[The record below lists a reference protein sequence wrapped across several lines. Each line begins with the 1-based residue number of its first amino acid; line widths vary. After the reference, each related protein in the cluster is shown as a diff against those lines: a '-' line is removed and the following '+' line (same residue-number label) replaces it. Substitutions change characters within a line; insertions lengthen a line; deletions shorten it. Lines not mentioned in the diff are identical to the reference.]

1 MPLPTALTPPWGSDG
16 PRLDLETRLSH
27 LKRVGEEII
36 TERELRTLL
45 ETKQHPTAYDGFE
58 PSGLAHLP
66 FGVLRPILVDDMLKA
81 GVRMKLWIA
90 DWFAWVNNKMG
101 GDLDKIREVG
111 RYFVEVWKA
120 AGVDMSKVDVLW
132 TSDAAREEEYW
143 KKVIT
148 VAQNST
154 LARAQRALT
163 IAGRTTKESIQTA
176 QLFYPMMQVAD
187 IFWLDVDI
195 CQLGV
200 DQRRANILAREIAER
215 MKWKKPVAIHH
226 HMLIGLQGKREP
238 EGLFDEDT
246 SVDSEIASKMSK
258 SKPET
263 SIFVHDSKEA
273 IMSKVNSAYCPPRV
287 VEGNALMEYARYII
301 FRKLESLTIERPEKY
316 GGNAEFQSYGELE
329 SAYASG
335 KLHPADLKKGV
346 GEALDEVV
354 APIREHFLKDP
365 AAKRLYLSV
374 LEAETT
380 R

>member
-1 MPLPTALTPPWGSDG
+1 M
-16 PRLDLETRLSH
+16 DLEERLGH
-27 LKRVGEEII
+27 IRNVGEEII

-45 ETKQHPTAYDGFE
+45 ETNGHPTAYDGFE

-66 FGVLRPILVDDMLKA
+66 FGVLRPILVDEMLKA

-101 GDLDKIREVG
+101 GDLGKIQEVG

-120 AGVDMSKVDVLW
+120 AGVDMSKVEVLW
-132 TSDAAREEEYW
+132 TSDAARNEEYW
-143 KKVIT
+143 KKVVT

-163 IAGRTTKESIQTA
+163 IAGRTTKETIQTA

-195 CQLGV
+195 CQLGL

-215 MKWKKPVAIHH
+215 MKWKKPVAVHH
-226 HMLIGLQGKREP
+226 HMLIGLQGKKEP
-238 EGLFDEDT
+238 EGFDENGALDA
-246 SVDSEIASKMSK
+246 EIASKMSK

-263 SIFVHDSKEA
+263 SIFVHDSTDV
-273 IMSKVNSAYCPPRV
+273 IMKKLNSAYCPPKV
-287 VEGNALMEYARYII
+287 VEGNALIEYSRYIV
-301 FRKLESLTIERPEKY
+301 FKKLKSLEVERPEKY
-316 GGNAEFQSYGELE
+316 GGNVEFSSAAELE
-329 SAYASG
+329 GAFRAG
-335 KLHPADLKKGV
+335 ALHPADLKKGV
-346 GEALDEVV
+346 GEALDAII
-354 APIREHFLKDP
+354 APIRDHFEKDP
-365 AAKRLYLSV
+365 SARRLYETVRAS
-374 LEAETT
+374 ETT

>member
-1 MPLPTALTPPWGSDG
+1 MDI
-16 PRLDLETRLSH
+16 ETRLAYI
-27 LKRVGEEII
+27 LNVGEEII
-36 TERELRTLL
+36 TEKELRTLL
-45 ETKQHPTAYDGFE
+45 ETNNHPTAYDGFE

-66 FGVLRPILVDDMLKA
+66 FGILRPILVDDMIRA

-101 GDLDKIREVG
+101 GDLQRIQEVG

-132 TSDAAREEEYW
+132 TSDAAKQEEYW

-200 DQRRANILAREIAER
+200 DQRRANILAREIADKL
-215 MKWKKPVAIHH
+215 KWRKPVAVHH
-226 HMLIGLQGKREP
+226 HMLVGLQGKKEP
-238 EGLFDEDT
+238 EGYDENGA
-246 SVDSEIASKMSK
+246 VDAEISSKMSK

-263 SIFVHDSKEA
+263 SIFVHDSAEQ
-273 IMSKVNSAYCPPRV
+273 IMRKMNTAYCPPKLL
-287 VEGNALMEYARYII
+287 EGNAPIEYCRYIV
-301 FRKLESLTIERPEKY
+301 FRKQRSLKIDRPEKY
-316 GGNAEFQSYGELE
+316 GGNVEFFSAAELE
-329 SAYASG
+329 KAYTEGA
-335 KLHPADLKKGV
+335 LHPADLKKGV
-346 GEALDEVV
+346 GEALEGII
-354 APIREHFLKDP
+354 APIREHFVKDP
-365 AAKRLYLSV
+365 HARKLYETVRAA
-374 LEAETT
+374 EAT

>member
-1 MPLPTALTPPWGSDG
+1 MDI
-16 PRLDLETRLSH
+16 ETRLAYI
-27 LKRVGEEII
+27 RNVGEEII
-36 TERELRTLL
+36 TEKELRTLL
-45 ETKQHPTAYDGFE
+45 ETNNHPTAYDGFE

-66 FGVLRPILVDDMLKA
+66 FGILRPILVDDMIRA

-101 GDLDKIREVG
+101 GDLQRIQEVG

-132 TSDAAREEEYW
+132 TSDAAKQEEYW

-200 DQRRANILAREIAER
+200 DQRRANILAREIADKL
-215 MKWKKPVAIHH
+215 KWRKPVAVHH
-226 HMLIGLQGKREP
+226 HMLVGLQGKKEP
-238 EGLFDEDT
+238 EGYDENGA
-246 SVDSEIASKMSK
+246 VDAEISSKMSK

-263 SIFVHDSKEA
+263 SIFVHDSAEQ
-273 IMSKVNSAYCPPRV
+273 IMRKMNTAYCPPKLL
-287 VEGNALMEYARYII
+287 EGNAPIEYCRYIV
-301 FRKLESLTIERPEKY
+301 FRKQRSLKIDRPEKY
-316 GGNAEFQSYGELE
+316 GGNVEFFSAAELE
-329 SAYASG
+329 KAYTEGA
-335 KLHPADLKKGV
+335 LHPADLKKGV
-346 GEALDEVV
+346 GEALEGII
-354 APIREHFLKDP
+354 APIREHFVKDP
-365 AAKRLYLSV
+365 HARKLYETVRAA
-374 LEAETT
+374 EAT

>member
-1 MPLPTALTPPWGSDG
+1 MDI
-16 PRLDLETRLSH
+16 ETRLEYV
-27 LKRVGEEII
+27 RQVGEEII
-36 TERELRTLL
+36 TEKELRTLL
-45 ETKQHPTAYDGFE
+45 ETKDHPTAYDGFE

-66 FGVLRPILVDDMLKA
+66 FGVLRPILVDDMMKA

-101 GDLDKIREVG
+101 GDLQKIKEVG
-111 RYFVEVWKA
+111 NYFVEVWKA

-132 TSDAAREEEYW
+132 TSDAAKEEEYW

-163 IAGRTTKESIQTA
+163 IAGRTTKETIQTA

-200 DQRRANILAREIAER
+200 DQRRANILAREIAEKL
-215 MKWKKPVAIHH
+215 KWKKPVAVHH
-226 HMLIGLQGKREP
+226 HMLIGLQGRKEP
-238 EGLFDEDT
+238 EGFDENGATDA
-246 SVDSEIASKMSK
+246 EISSKMSK

-263 SIFVHDSKEA
+263 SIFVHDSSDV
-273 IMSKVNSAYCPPRV
+273 IMRKVNSAYCPPKV
-287 VEGNALMEYARYII
+287 LEGNALIEYSRYIV
-301 FRKLESLTIERPEKY
+301 FRKQKFLRIERPEKY
-316 GGNAEFQSYGELE
+316 GGNVEFFTPDELE
-329 SAYASG
+329 KAYVG
-335 KLHPADLKKGV
+335 GTLHPADLKMGV
-346 GEALDEVV
+346 GEALDEIIS
-354 APIREHFLKDP
+354 PIREHFVKDP
-365 AAKRLYLSV
+365 HARKLYEAV
-374 LEAETT
+374 RAAETT